1 MNTVTPARLQP
12 FNFSGAAPCAKPG
25 LNSKIKEISVNE
37 LIAKAKT
44 LIEAMPYIQT
54 FRGKTFVIKYGGNAM
69 IDESLKQGFA
79 QDVVLMRFIGINPVI
94 VHGGGPQIGKT
105 MERMGKKPTFVSGQR
120 VTDEETMN
128 IVEMVLGG
136 MVNKEI
142 VNLINQAGGT
152 AVGLTGKDGAL
163 IQARKLKVTKKS
175 DETGETE
182 IIDIGLVGEVTEIRP
197 GALNALEQGGFI
209 PVIAPVGV
217 GEKGE
222 TYNINADLVAGAVA
236 GALKAEKL
244 ILLTDQAGILDKDK
258 NLISTLN
265 KKKVETMV
273 GSGVIGG
280 GMLPKTKSCFEA
292 LEAGCSK
299 VHIID
304 GRIPHAL
311 LLEIFTREGVG
322 TEIVL

>member
-1 MNTVTPARLQP
+1 MEKLIEKAR
-12 FNFSGAAPCAKPG
+12 N
-25 LNSKIKEISVNE
+25 
-37 LIAKAKT
+37 

-79 QDVVLMRFIGINPVI
+79 QDVALLRYIGINPVV
-94 VHGGGPQIGKT
+94 VHGGGPQIGRT
-105 MERMGKKPTFVSGQR
+105 MERMGKKPAFVSGQR
-120 VTDEETMN
+120 VTDVETMD

-136 MVNKEI
+136 KVNKEI
-142 VNLINQAGGT
+142 VTLINRAGGR
-152 AVGLTGKDGAL
+152 AVGLTGKDGGL
-163 IQARKLKVTKKS
+163 IQAKKLKMTRKS
-175 DETGETE
+175 DDTGETE
-182 IIDIGLVGEVTEIRP
+182 IIDIGLVGEVTEVRP
-197 GALNALEQGGFI
+197 GALDALEQGGFV

-217 GEKGE
+217 GENGE

-258 NLISTLN
+258 NLIPSLN
-265 KKKVETMV
+265 KKKVETLIQ
-273 GSGVIGG
+273 SGVIAG
-280 GMLPKTKSCFEA
+280 GMLPKTRSCFEA
-292 LEAGCSK
+292 LDAGCAK

-311 LLEIFTREGVG
+311 LLEIFTKEGIG
-322 TEIVL
+322 TEITR